1 MIGALMLDIAG
12 TELTQEDIELLRA
25 PQVGGVILFA
35 RNIQS
40 PAQVRALTD
49 HMRQV
54 RPDILIAVD
63 QEGGRVQ
70 RLKQGFTLLP
80 AMGRFGEL
88 YQTEPERALK
98 LAEECGWLMATEVLA
113 VGIDFSFAPVLDLND
128 ISDVIGDRAF
138 AQQPADIIALAD
150 AFLRGMHRAGMATTG
165 KHFPGHGSVK
175 ADSHVAAAIDSRT
188 FAEIQRHDLQTFI
201 QLQNHLDALMPA
213 HVIYDQVDPNPAGF
227 SEFWLQQVLRQD
239 MGYDGV
245 LFSDDLSMQA
255 ACVAGDADARLR
267 AALAAGC
274 DMGLVC
280 NNRAAQQLALNAIT
294 DFPLPNQARLERMR
308 GKIPELSA
316 EFSIAEVLDLGDEW
330 RSVRDRILVF
340 KEQSATLLAAQTSH
354 DPTNYS
360 STTKN
365 AAT

>member
-12 TELTQEDIELLRA
+12 TELTQEDIELLSA

-35 RNIQS
+35 RNIHS
-40 PAQVRALTD
+40 PAQVRDLTD

-88 YQTEPERALK
+88 YQSEPERALD
-98 LAEECGWLMATEVLA
+98 LVEECGWLMATEVLA
-113 VGIDFSFAPVLDLND
+113 VGIDFSFAPVLDLNGV
-128 ISDVIGDRAF
+128 SDVIGDRAF
-138 AQQPADIIALAD
+138 AARPVDIIALAD

-175 ADSHVAAAIDSRT
+175 ADSHVAAAIDSRSFT
-188 FAEIQRHDLQTFI
+188 EIQQQDMQTFL
-201 QLQNHLDALMPA
+201 QLQNQLDALMPA

-227 SEFWLQQVLRQD
+227 SEFWLQQVLRKD
-239 MGYDGV
+239 LGYDGV

-255 ACVAGDADARLR
+255 ACVAGDADARIH
-267 AALAAGC
+267 AALLAGC

-280 NNRAAQQLALNAIT
+280 NNRAAQRLALNAIA
-294 DFPLPNQARLERMR
+294 DLPLPNQARLERMR

-330 RSVRDRILVF
+330 RSVRDRILAF
-340 KEQSATLLAAQTSH
+340 KEQSAALLAAQTSH

>member
-12 TELTQEDIELLRA
+12 TELTQEDIELLSA

-35 RNIQS
+35 RNIHS
-40 PAQVRALTD
+40 PAQVRDLTD

-113 VGIDFSFAPVLDLND
+113 VGIDFSFAPVLDLNGV
-128 ISDVIGDRAF
+128 SDVIGDRAF
-138 AQQPADIIALAD
+138 AARPVDIIALAD

-175 ADSHVAAAIDSRT
+175 ADSHVAAAIDSRS
-188 FAEIQRHDLQTFI
+188 FSEIQQQDMQTFL
-201 QLQNHLDALMPA
+201 QLQNQLDALMPA

-227 SEFWLQQVLRQD
+227 SEFWLQQVLRKD
-239 MGYDGV
+239 LGYDGV

-255 ACVAGDADARLR
+255 ACVAGDADARIH
-267 AALAAGC
+267 AALVAGC

-280 NNRAAQQLALNAIT
+280 NNRAAQRLALSAIT
-294 DFPLPNQARLERMR
+294 DFPLPNQTRLERMR
-308 GKIPELSA
+308 GKIPELST
-316 EFSIAEVLDLGDEW
+316 EFKITEVLDLGDEW
-330 RSVRDRILVF
+330 RSVRDRILAF
-340 KEQSATLLAAQTSH
+340 KEQSATQTSH

-360 STTKN
+360 SSTKN

>member
-12 TELTQEDIELLRA
+12 TALTQEDIQLLQA
-25 PQVGGVILFA
+25 PQVGGVILFG
-35 RNIQS
+35 RNIES
-40 PAQVRALTD
+40 PRQVRALTD

-88 YQTEPERALK
+88 YQQQPERAVE
-98 LAEECGWLMATEVLA
+98 LAEQCGWLMATEVLA

-128 ISDVIGDRAF
+128 ISDVIGDRSF
-138 AQQPADIIALAD
+138 ARNMDDIIVLAR
-150 AFLRGMHRAGMATTG
+150 AFLSGMQRAGMATTG

-175 ADSHVAAAIDSRT
+175 ADSHVAAAIDSRSY
-188 FAEIQRHDLQTFI
+188 AEIQQKDMQSFI
-201 QLQNHLDALMPA
+201 QLQAQLDALMPA

-227 SEFWLQQVLRQD
+227 SPYWIQTVLRQQLNF
-239 MGYDGV
+239 DGV

-255 ACVAGDADARLR
+255 ACVAGGADARIQ
-267 AALAAGC
+267 AALNAGC

-280 NNRAAQQLALNAIT
+280 NDRAAACLALEGIQ
-294 DFPLPNQARLERMR
+294 DLPLPNQTRLARMR
-308 GKIPELSA
+308 GQIPE
-316 EFSIAEVLDLGDEW
+316 IQIGDVLELGPEW
-330 RSVRDRILVF
+330 QAVRDRIVRF
-340 KEQSATLLAAQTSH
+340 KDSGQ
-354 DPTNYS
+354 
-360 STTKN
+360 
-365 AAT
+365 

>member
-12 TELTQEDIELLRA
+12 TELTQEDIELLSA

-35 RNIQS
+35 RNIHS
-40 PAQVRALTD
+40 PAQVRDLTD

-113 VGIDFSFAPVLDLND
+113 DGNDFSFAPVLDLNGV
-128 ISDVIGDRAF
+128 SDVIGDRAF
-138 AQQPADIIALAD
+138 AARPVDIIALAD

-175 ADSHVAAAIDSRT
+175 ADSHVAAAIDSRS
-188 FAEIQRHDLQTFI
+188 FSEIQQQDMQTFL
-201 QLQNHLDALMPA
+201 QLQNQLDALMPA

-227 SEFWLQQVLRQD
+227 SEFWLQQVLRKD
-239 MGYDGV
+239 LGYDGV

-255 ACVAGDADARLR
+255 ACVAGDADARIH
-267 AALAAGC
+267 AALVAGC

-280 NNRAAQQLALNAIT
+280 NNRAAQRLALSAIT
-294 DFPLPNQARLERMR
+294 DLPLPNQTRLERMR
-308 GKIPELSA
+308 GKIPELST
-316 EFSIAEVLDLGDEW
+316 EFKITEVLDLGDEW
-330 RSVRDRILVF
+330 RSVRDRILAF
-340 KEQSATLLAAQTSH
+340 KEQSATQTSH

-360 STTKN
+360 SSTKN